1 MSPLKMQNTLSVSA
15 NESVKNNMSTI
26 FGPVHSRRFGVSLGI
41 DLSSSTKQCNFD
53 CLYCELTPMQA
64 IKAQHTVT
72 STETILHDLKEA
84 VQNHPNIDVI
94 TLTANGEPTMYPYLN
109 ELITGIDAIKGNIQ
123 TLILSNS
130 ASLSNE
136 NVFNALLRLN
146 QVKLSLDAA
155 TPEIFRK
162 IDRPAEGIEIS
173 DIIHAIQ
180 RFSQTFKGKL
190 FIEILFVRGLNDTPK
205 EVMALNSA
213 LQNVQ
218 CERIDIGTIDRPPA
232 YEVQGLEFKELY
244 ELSHYFDP
252 SLPIHIVSRTHATAT
267 PSHYSSN
274 EILTTLDKRP
284 LTDDDINAL
293 FDEESKKQ
301 FHILLNEGKIT
312 KIERSNIIFYL
323 PFENSARKRQKSHKN
338 LDN

>member
-1 MSPLKMQNTLSVSA
+1 
-15 NESVKNNMSTI
+15 MSTI

-41 DLSSSTKQCNFD
+41 DLSSSGKQCNFD
-53 CLYCELTPMQA
+53 CLYCELSPMKA
-64 IKAQHTVT
+64 IKTQHTVT
-72 STETILHDLKEA
+72 GVETILSDLNEA
-84 VQNHPNIDVI
+84 LQNHSTIDVI

-109 ELITGIDAIKGNIQ
+109 ELITRIDAIKGDIQ

-130 ASLSNE
+130 ASLSDE
-136 NVFNALLRLN
+136 NVFNALFRLD

-173 DIIHAIQ
+173 TIINAIQ
-180 RFSQTFKGKL
+180 RFSQAFHGKL
-190 FIEILFVRGLNDTPK
+190 FIEILFVRGVNDTPK
-205 EVMALNSA
+205 EVLALNTA
-213 LQNVQ
+213 LQSVQ

-232 YEVQGLEFKELY
+232 YPVQGLEFKELY

-252 SLPIHIVSRTHATAT
+252 SLPLHIVSRTHATAT
-267 PSHYSSN
+267 PSRYLPD

-293 FDEESKKQ
+293 FDEESKKE
-301 FHILLNEGKIT
+301 FRKLLDEGEIT
-312 KIERSNIIFYL
+312 SVERSNIVFYA
-323 PFENSARKRQKSHKN
+323 PFKNFERKRSKRALKS
-338 LDN
+338 